1 MKYVFASF
9 FFFGGGGGGGGGGGV
24 RRGGGGGGGGGGVT
38 VRVMEYIIRV
48 PSIFFG
54 INAHTRYP
62 CFSVRDFS
70 ITND

>member
-9 FFFGGGGGGGGGGGV
+9 FFFGGERG
-24 RRGGGGGGGGGGVT
+24 RGGGGFT
-38 VRVMEYIIRV
+38 VRVREYIIRV